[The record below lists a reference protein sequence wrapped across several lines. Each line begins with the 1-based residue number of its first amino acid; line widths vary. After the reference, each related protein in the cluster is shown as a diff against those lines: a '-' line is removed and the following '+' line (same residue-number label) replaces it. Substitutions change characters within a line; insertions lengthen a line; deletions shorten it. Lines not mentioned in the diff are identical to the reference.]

1 MLNFLTNLDKTDTKI
16 GNPDIFFDLKL
27 DYYAEKCNSDSD
39 LKNLMLKID
48 GVDLIKG
55 KYIRTKF
62 GETSLNNLST
72 GCKAAIIM
80 KDDPGSVINLSEIGS
95 NVIRLLAEEPCAV
108 YKVSSDYVP
117 IGLGKSNKEVYYV
130 NSVKCDSASEACKK
144 ICRFFDDMEDEV

>member
-1 MLNFLTNLDKTDTKI
+1 MLNFITNLDKTDTKI

-27 DYYAEKCNSDSD
+27 DYYADKCNSDSG
-39 LKNLMLKID
+39 LKNLMFKID

-80 KDDPGSVINLSEIGS
+80 KDDPGSVINLSEMGS
-95 NVIRLLAEEPCAV
+95 NVIRLLAEEPCDI
-108 YKVSSDYVP
+108 YKVNSDYVP

-130 NSVKCDSASEACKK
+130 NGVKCDNASEACKK
-144 ICRFFDDMEDEV
+144 LCRFFDAMEDEV

>member
-1 MLNFLTNLDKTDTKI
+1 MLNFITNLDKTGTKI

-27 DYYAEKCNSDSD
+27 DYYADKCNSDSD

-80 KDDPGSVINLSEIGS
+80 KDDPESVINLSEMGS
-95 NVIRLLAEEPCAV
+95 NVIRLLAEEPYDIYRV
-108 YKVSSDYVP
+108 NSDYVP

-130 NSVKCDSASEACKK
+130 NSVRCDSASEACKK
-144 ICRFFDDMEDEV
+144 LCRFFDAMEDEV

>member
-1 MLNFLTNLDKTDTKI
+1 MLNFITNLDKTDTKI

-27 DYYAEKCNSDSD
+27 DYYADKCNSDSD

-80 KDDPGSVINLSEIGS
+80 KDDPGSVINLSEMGS
-95 NVIRLLAEEPCAV
+95 NVIRLLAEEPCDI
-108 YKVSSDYVP
+108 YKVNSDYVP

-130 NSVKCDSASEACKK
+130 NGAKCDNASEACKK
-144 ICRFFDDMEDEV
+144 LCRFFDAMEDEV

>member
-1 MLNFLTNLDKTDTKI
+1 MLNFITNLDKTDTKI

-80 KDDPGSVINLSEIGS
+80 KDDPSSVINLSEMGS
-95 NVIRLLAEEPCAV
+95 NVIRLLAEEPCDI
-108 YKVSSDYVP
+108 YKVNSDYVP
-117 IGLGKSNKEVYYV
+117 IGLGKSDKEVYYV

>member
-1 MLNFLTNLDKTDTKI
+1 MLNFITNLDKTDTKI

-55 KYIRTKF
+55 KHIRTKF

-80 KDDPGSVINLSEIGS
+80 KDDPELVINLSEMGS

-108 YKVSSDYVP
+108 YKVNSDYVP

-130 NSVKCDSASEACKK
+130 NGVKCANASEACKK
-144 ICRFFDDMEDEV
+144 LCRFFDAMEDEV

>member
-1 MLNFLTNLDKTDTKI
+1 MLNFITDLDKTGTKI

-80 KDDPGSVINLSEIGS
+80 KDDPESVINLSEMGS
-95 NVIRLLAEEPCAV
+95 NVIRLLAEEPYDV
-108 YKVSSDYVP
+108 YKVNSDYVP

-130 NSVKCDSASEACKK
+130 NGVRCDNASEACKK
-144 ICRFFDDMEDEV
+144 LCRFFDAMEDEV

>member
-1 MLNFLTNLDKTDTKI
+1 MLNFITNLDKTDTKI

-39 LKNLMLKID
+39 LKNLMLKIG

-80 KDDPGSVINLSEIGS
+80 KDDPSSVINLSEMGS
-95 NVIRLLAEEPCAV
+95 NVIRLLAEEPCDV

-130 NSVKCDSASEACKK
+130 NGVRCDNASEACKK
-144 ICRFFDDMEDEV
+144 LCRFFDAMEDGV

>member
-1 MLNFLTNLDKTDTKI
+1 MLNFITNLDETDTKI

-80 KDDPGSVINLSEIGS
+80 KDDPKSVINLSEMGS
-95 NVIRLLAEEPCAV
+95 NVIRLLAEDPYDV
-108 YKVSSDYVP
+108 YKVNSDYVP
-117 IGLGKSNKEVYYV
+117 IGLGKSDKEVYYV
-130 NSVKCDSASEACKK
+130 NSVMCDNASEACKK
-144 ICRFFDDMEDEV
+144 LCRFFDAMEDEV

>member
-1 MLNFLTNLDKTDTKI
+1 MLNFITNLDKTDTKI

-27 DYYAEKCNSDSD
+27 DYYAEKCNSNSD

-80 KDDPGSVINLSEIGS
+80 KDDPGSVINLSEMGS

-108 YKVSSDYVP
+108 YKVNSDYVP
-117 IGLGKSNKEVYYV
+117 IGLGKSSKEVYYM
-130 NSVKCDSASEACKK
+130 NSVKCDNASEACEKL
-144 ICRFFDDMEDEV
+144 CRFFDAMEDEV

>member
-1 MLNFLTNLDKTDTKI
+1 MLNFITNLDKTDTKI

-80 KDDPGSVINLSEIGS
+80 KDDPGSVINLSEMGS
-95 NVIRLLAEEPCAV
+95 NVIRLLAEEPCDI
-108 YKVSSDYVP
+108 YKVNSDYVP

-130 NSVKCDSASEACKK
+130 NSVRCDSASEACKK
-144 ICRFFDDMEDEV
+144 LCRFFDAMEDEV